1 MFVNCKHCNALV
13 ATDPVTDLPPERCP
27 RCAGVLRLPQAPPDT
42 AAPADDTPADDAP
55 APDAPAAKESPAQVA
70 APAAPTTPA
79 TGDDTPTAETA
90 PAAALQD
97 APAAAIAAGAVSAPA
112 QPPAPPASAP
122 VADTASMEPATVLD
136 ERKETDA
143 SAGNA
148 DTRTEDAAVANP
160 AGDDGATATAQ
171 APADT
176 VVADEDAPAIAAP
189 PSTDQVATGTETA
202 TTTTSGPGFL
212 SRTAPAASAPAGA
225 RRWLLPAAIASLAL
239 LLGLQVLL
247 ADRDRLAGDA
257 QWRPL
262 VASVCGL
269 LGCSIPAWHEPAAFA
284 LLAREVRPHPDA
296 PGALRVSA
304 TFRND
309 ARWTQDWPRLVLTLS
324 DVDGRPVAARAFGAD
339 EYLAS
344 AATATGLD
352 PGQTADIA
360 LDIRE
365 PSAATVSYAFDFR

>member
-27 RCAGVLRLPQAPPDT
+27 RCAGVLRLPQASPDT
-42 AAPADDTPADDAP
+42 AATGNDT
-55 APDAPAAKESPAQVA
+55 
-70 APAAPTTPA
+70 
-79 TGDDTPTAETA
+79 

-97 APAAAIAAGAVSAPA
+97 VPTTTIAAGVIEAPA
-112 QPPAPPASAP
+112 QPPAPPDPASP
-122 VADTASMEPATVLD
+122 VPDTAAAEPASVLD
-136 ERKETDA
+136 EGKDTDA
-143 SAGNA
+143 SAENA
-148 DTRTEDAAVANP
+148 EAPTEAAAIANP
-160 AGDDGATATAQ
+160 AGDDGATATTQ
-171 APADT
+171 APADAAIA
-176 VVADEDAPAIAAP
+176 VADAPAITTPA
-189 PSTDQVATGTETA
+189 STDPVATAIETA
-202 TTTTSGPGFL
+202 TTAASGPGFL

-225 RRWLLPAAIASLAL
+225 RRWRLPAAVASLAL

-247 ADRDRLAGDA
+247 ADRDRLAADA

-269 LGCSIPAWHEPAAFA
+269 FGCSLPAWHEPAAFA

-309 ARWTQDWPRLVLTLS
+309 ARWTQAWPRLLLTLS
-324 DVDGRPVAARAFGAD
+324 DVDGRPVAARAFDAD

-344 AATATGLD
+344 APTASGLD

>member
-1 MFVNCKHCNALV
+1 MFVNCRHCNALV

-27 RCAGVLRLPQAPPDT
+27 RCAGVLRLPQTAPVADAPDL
-42 AAPADDTPADDAP
+42 DAP
-55 APDAPAAKESPAQVA
+55 APDAPATAQEPPAQTT
-70 APAAPTTPA
+70 APPAPEAT
-79 TGDDTPTAETA
+79 TGDEESSVEAA
-90 PAAALQD
+90 PAAALPD
-97 APAAAIAAGAVSAPA
+97 APATAAAAASLASDPAPVPAPVSSAPA
-112 QPPAPPASAP
+112 DDAAPP
-122 VADTASMEPATVLD
+122 EPAGLTDKPD
-136 ERKETDA
+136 EAASGTDA
-143 SAGNA
+143 PAEA
-148 DTRTEDAAVANP
+148 AAVANP
-160 AGDDGATATAQ
+160 ASDDDVAAAPAR

-176 VVADEDAPAIAAP
+176 PAANTPAVAAP
-189 PSTDQVATGTETA
+189 PPADPAATGTETTA
-202 TTTTSGPGFL
+202 AAGPGFL
-212 SRTAPAASAPAGA
+212 SRTAPAAAAPAGA
-225 RRWLLPAAIASLAL
+225 RRWLLPAAIASLTL

-247 ADRDRLAGDA
+247 ADRDRLAADA

-344 AATATGLD
+344 AAAAPALD

-365 PSAATVSYAFDFR
+365 PSVATVSYAFDFR

>member
-27 RCAGVLRLPQAPPDT
+27 RCAGVLRLPQA
-42 AAPADDTPADDAP
+42 APATSAPDVDAP
-55 APDAPAAKESPAQVA
+55 VPDAPAAVQEPPAQAVASPA
-70 APAAPTTPA
+70 PETA
-79 TGDDTPTAETA
+79 TGDQEPSVEAA
-90 PAAALQD
+90 PAAALPD
-97 APAAAIAAGAVSAPA
+97 APATAADAASATPD
-112 QPPAPPASAP
+112 PAPVPMPVDSVPTDDAAP
-122 VADTASMEPATVLD
+122 PEPAIPTD
-136 ERKETDA
+136 KSGDAASSTDA
-143 SAGNA
+143 SAETA
-148 DTRTEDAAVANP
+148 VVANP
-160 AGDDGATATAQ
+160 ASDDDVAEAPAQ
-171 APADT
+171 SPADT
-176 VVADEDAPAIAAP
+176 PAADTPAVAAP
-189 PSTDQVATGTETA
+189 PPTEPATTSAETA
-202 TTTTSGPGFL
+202 ATAGPGFL
-212 SRTAPAASAPAGA
+212 SRTAPAASTPLGA

-247 ADRDRLAGDA
+247 ADRDRLAADA

-262 VASVCGL
+262 VVSVCGL
-269 LGCSIPAWHEPAAFA
+269 FGCSIPAWHEPAAFA
-284 LLAREVRPHPDA
+284 LLTREVRPHPDA

-324 DVDGRPVAARAFGAD
+324 DVDGRPVAARAFGAN

-344 AATATGLD
+344 AVAATGLD